1 VDAGLI
7 KTDFLD
13 IELNLPNKTYIP
25 FRKPNS
31 DILYVNNKSNHP
43 NQILKQL
50 PITINERL
58 NNLSSNEESFNRIKH
73 SYQSALK
80 SANYKFNLTYQKA
93 NEKTTK
99 KQRKR
104 KIIYFNPPF
113 SLTVATKIGKE
124 FLNLLNKHFDTNHP
138 YHKIFN
144 RNTLKIS
151 YRCMENFK
159 TKILKR
165 NNKILNNLNLKQ
177 QEKTCNCRKEKCP
190 LNNNCLSKNIIY
202 QATIKTDDITK
213 FYVGS
218 TSTTFKNRYS
228 NHKASFTNK

>member
-1 VDAGLI
+1 MDAGLI

-93 NEKTTK
+93 NK
-99 KQRKR
+99 KQQK
-104 KIIYFNPPF
+104 
-113 SLTVATKIGKE
+113 S
-124 FLNLLNKHFDTNHP
+124 
-138 YHKIFN
+138 
-144 RNTLKIS
+144 
-151 YRCMENFK
+151 
-159 TKILKR
+159 
-165 NNKILNNLNLKQ
+165 
-177 QEKTCNCRKEKCP
+177 KEKEN
-190 LNNNCLSKNIIY
+190 LFI
-202 QATIKTDDITK
+202 
-213 FYVGS
+213 S
-218 TSTTFKNRYS
+218 THLFP
-228 NHKASFTNK
+228 